1 MGEGG
6 KTTSRRGRVNVAKWG
21 SKTTSQKVKRRRHCI
36 YCVIPG
42 SDPESI
48 NVYFELC

>member
-21 SKTTSQKVKRRRHCI
+21 SKTTSQKVKR
-36 YCVIPG
+36 G
-42 SDPESI
+42 GG
-48 NVYFELC
+48 NVGRGKRKM

>member
-21 SKTTSQKVKRRRHCI
+21 SKTTSQKVKR
-36 YCVIPG
+36 G
-42 SDPESI
+42 G
-48 NVYFELC
+48 NVGRGKREM